1 MSLQGLATFAVE
13 VAEETG
19 SQTPFY
25 VAGGLLALWAV
36 VVSFVGMRG
45 HAAFPG
51 SSGGRAAVMAITTV
65 LVVAA
70 MASAALS
77 S

>member
-1 MSLQGLATFAVE
+1 MSLQALVAFAVE

-25 VAGGLLALWAV
+25 IAGGLLALWAV
-36 VVSFVGMRG
+36 VASFVGMRRQS
-45 HAAFPG
+45 FPG
-51 SSGGRAAVMAITTV
+51 SSRARAGVMAVTTV

-70 MASAALS
+70 MASAVLS

>member
-1 MSLQGLATFAVE
+1 MSLQALVTFAVE
-13 VAEETG
+13 VAEATG

-36 VVSFVGMRG
+36 VVSFVGLRR

-51 SSGGRAAVMAITTV
+51 SSGGRAGVMAVTTV

-70 MASAALS
+70 MASAVLS

>member
-1 MSLQGLATFAVE
+1 MLLHGLVTLTVE

-19 SQTPFY
+19 DQTPFY
-25 VAGGLLALWAV
+25 VVGGLLALWAV
-36 VVSFVGMRG
+36 IASFAGMRD

-51 SSGGRAAVMAITTV
+51 SAGARAGVMAVTTV

-70 MASAALS
+70 MASAVLS